1 MSNRRKAGKKN
12 RVMAYIAAG
21 AVHLLLIAVLLFNF
35 INDEPRQTIDA
46 FDAEKIDTV
55 KASVIDES
63 QIKDQQ
69 EKLKQAELDRQRKK
83 RDDKQRQQDE
93 LKKIQQQ
100 ADQEK
105 QKVTELQDKQKLE
118 QQNLENQRK
127 EIALKLKKED
137 DQRKKDADQRKK
149 EADQRNKEERLAK
162 QQAELEQRRIADLKR
177 QVAEE
182 EEDLRERQRI
192 NKLLAEEDAE
202 RQQREADR
210 RAKVRTTTIMSQ
222 YSARIEQA
230 IKNKWR
236 VAPGTETW
244 RVAKINIKLSSD
256 GRVLKVVVINSSGS
270 QDYDRSVETAVLQAS
285 PLPFPTVEEDASAH
299 QILQDININVKQ

>member
-1 MSNRRKAGKKN
+1 MSERRKAGKKN

-21 AVHLLLIAVLLFNF
+21 VVHLVLIGVLLFNF

-69 EKLKQAELDRQRKK
+69 EKLKKAELDRQRKK
-83 RDDKQRQQDE
+83 REDKQRQQDE

-105 QKVTELQDKQKLE
+105 QKVTDLQDKQKLE
-118 QQNLENQRK
+118 QKILEEQRIQRDK
-127 EIALKLKKED
+127 IALKLKKED
-137 DQRKKDADQRKK
+137 DQRK
-149 EADQRNKEERLAK
+149 ELAK
-162 QQAELEQRRIADLKR
+162 QQTELEQRRIDDLKK

-182 EEDLRERQRI
+182 EEDLRERLRI
-192 NKLLAEEDAE
+192 NRLLAEEDAE

-210 RAKVRTTTIMSQ
+210 RAKQRTTTVKSQ
-222 YSARIEQA
+222 YSAKMEQA
-230 IKNKWR
+230 IKDKWR
-236 VAPGTETW
+236 VAPGTESW
-244 RVAKINIKLSSD
+244 RVAKINIKLSPD
-256 GRVLKVVVINSSGS
+256 GSVLKVVVLNSSGS

-285 PLPFPTVEEDASAH
+285 PLPFPTLEEDASAH
-299 QILQDININVKQ
+299 QMLQDININVKQ

>member
-21 AVHLLLIAVLLFNF
+21 VVHLLLIAVLLFNF

-69 EKLKQAELDRQRKK
+69 EKLKQAELERERKK
-83 RDDKQRQQDE
+83 RDDKKRQQDE

-105 QKVTELQDKQKLE
+105 QKVTELQDKQKIE

-137 DQRKKDADQRKK
+137 DQRKK

-182 EEDLRERQRI
+182 EEDLRERQRM

-299 QILQDININVKQ
+299 QFLQDININVKQ